1 VPSQDRRITAEHARD
16 VAMNR
21 DRAVRYVQ
29 SIRARLH
36 PGAHRPLSRLLDLY
50 RRRLVSIA
58 CLYRHVAMLFEGHSD
73 LAYELEAFVPDGTRA
88 VSMRQTLMDRHAR
101 ALMIHGG
108 IGAIDDWHVDDLIRS
123 LQLPNHRDE
132 GSPLI

>member
-1 VPSQDRRITAEHARD
+1 
-16 VAMNR
+16 M
-21 DRAVRYVQ
+21 RYAQ
-29 SIRARLH
+29 SIRARLN
-36 PGAHRPLSRLLDLY
+36 PGAHRRLSRLLHLY

-88 VSMRQTLMDRHAR
+88 VSMRHTLLERHAR

-108 IGAIDDWHVDDLIRS
+108 IGAIDDGHVDGLIRS
-123 LQLPNHRDE
+123 FEVPSHRDG
-132 GSPLI
+132 GSLFV

>member
-1 VPSQDRRITAEHARD
+1 MD
-16 VAMNR
+16 
-21 DRAVRYVQ
+21 
-29 SIRARLH
+29 
-36 PGAHRPLSRLLDLY
+36 PGAHRLLVRLLHLY

-88 VSMRQTLMDRHAR
+88 VSMRQTLMERHAR

-108 IGAIDDWHVDDLIRS
+108 IGAIDDGHVDGLIRS
-123 LQLPNHRDE
+123 LELPSHRDG
-132 GSPLI
+132 GSPFVQACDKDDQTPAAFFFM